1 MIATIQIIPPNYA
14 FHPYQN
20 LSSFDFFVNNGLWD
34 QRIAL
39 LTNKGYNLICGIDKT
54 IDYENKIKFWD
65 GFVNY
70 LDDLDRMKSG
80 Q

>member
-14 FHPYQN
+14 FHPHQN
-20 LSSFDFFVNNGLWD
+20 LNSFDFFVNNGLWD

-39 LTNKGYNLICGIDKT
+39 RTNEGYNLLWGIDKT
-54 IDYENKIKFWD
+54 IEYEDIIKFWD

-80 Q
+80 